1 MILGRLRR
9 LAQRGIAVSR
19 GSILAGGGGAAYLIA
34 AAVLNASNFVFNV
47 IASRL
52 LGPSAFG
59 ALGSLLGLVSVVT
72 IVLGALTVAVAR
84 TVSAEA
90 EQPQP
95 GDLAPSRTAIL
106 LTVLGFALVLALA
119 VPLRNLLHLT
129 SVWPV
134 VIMSFVLPLAVA
146 EIVPR
151 GALLARLNFRTLS
164 LAVAASAVTRLG
176 AGVILIELGMG
187 LNGAVLAT
195 VLSQLVVTALI
206 VWPVRHELRRV
217 PETTPIKVPLS
228 DATLA
233 LIALGGFSALNAVD
247 SVLARYYLPAVQ
259 SGYYVAASTAAQI
272 AFALPVTI
280 ALMAYP
286 RFVAVEK
293 DGDGHKVLIE
303 GIALVGTLGFVA
315 AAILWRFH
323 IIVTVLFGKH
333 YAPAAAALRVLAW
346 EGMALGLMSVFVY
359 FHLGHR
365 KLMSCASWLGV
376 AGAIVLVA
384 GVFHDG
390 QLPIA
395 FVMLSVSTV
404 VLLAMAMQAFL
415 ELKGLAQSPFS
426 HPSRRTEGVTR
437 LGVFLGDDQRKPAD
451 RRCRPDRWTLGRR
464 GRHVGQWRLRPEPPG
479 RPFRGARPAQSPPL
493 RWRRYRVSCHHLLV
507 GSWRWP
513 RPFAGCRGH
522 LFVAAEHAYRRLRG
536 QGYAKHRRHKLTRA
550 GKTSRTT
557 PEIRELGSQ
566 GFNYCPE
573 RVRGRIG
580 CTSSGLFGLSV
591 AFTCLY
597 SGGPSG

>member
-1 MILGRLRR
+1 MILDRLRN
-9 LAQRGIAVSR
+9 LAHRGIAVSR
-19 GSILAGGGGAAYLIA
+19 ESILASGGGAAYLIA
-34 AAVLNASNFVFNV
+34 AAALNASNFVFNV

-59 ALGSLLGLVSVVT
+59 ALGSLLGLLAVVT

-84 TVSAEA
+84 TVAAEA
-90 EQPQP
+90 EQPQR

-106 LTVLGFALVLALA
+106 VTLLGFVLVLALA
-119 VPLRNLLHLT
+119 VPLRNLLHLA

-134 VIMSFVLPLAVA
+134 VIMSVVLPLAVA

-151 GALLARLNFRTLS
+151 GALLGRLNFRTLS
-164 LAVAASAVTRLG
+164 LAVAASAITRLV
-176 AGVILIELGMG
+176 AGVILMELGMG

-217 PETTPIKVPLS
+217 PETTPVKVPLS

-247 SVLARYYLPAVQ
+247 SVLARYYLPAAQ

-286 RFVAVEK
+286 RFVAAEK

-315 AAILWRFH
+315 AAILCAFPH
-323 IIVTVLFGKH
+323 LIVSVLFGEH
-333 YAPAAAALRVLAW
+333 YAPAAATLRVLAW
-346 EGMALGLMSVFVY
+346 EGLALGLISVFVY

-365 KLMSCASWLGV
+365 KLVSCASWLGV

-384 GVFHDG
+384 GVFHSG

-395 FVMLSVSTV
+395 FVMLAVSSA
-404 VLLAMAMQAFL
+404 VLVGMAIP
-415 ELKGLAQSPFS
+415 GLVRSKTSAQSPIS
-426 HPSRRTEGVTR
+426 PPPG
-437 LGVFLGDDQRKPAD
+437 DQRA
-451 RRCRPDRWTLGRR
+451 
-464 GRHVGQWRLRPEPPG
+464 
-479 RPFRGARPAQSPPL
+479 S
-493 RWRRYRVSCHHLLV
+493 
-507 GSWRWP
+507 
-513 RPFAGCRGH
+513 
-522 LFVAAEHAYRRLRG
+522 AA
-536 QGYAKHRRHKLTRA
+536 
-550 GKTSRTT
+550 
-557 PEIRELGSQ
+557 
-566 GFNYCPE
+566 
-573 RVRGRIG
+573 
-580 CTSSGLFGLSV
+580 
-591 AFTCLY
+591 
-597 SGGPSG
+597 